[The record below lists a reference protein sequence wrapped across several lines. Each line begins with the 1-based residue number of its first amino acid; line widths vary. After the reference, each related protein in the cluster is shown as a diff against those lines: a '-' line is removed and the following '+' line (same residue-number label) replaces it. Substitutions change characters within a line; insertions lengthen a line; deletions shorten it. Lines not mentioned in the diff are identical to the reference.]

1 MTNNDNKR
9 YFPLRDPENPFKV
22 TLTPI
27 TEEQYR
33 SLYPDIWATQKRE
46 QYHGRCMCPKY
57 YLWKCDGQCDLCEY
71 HAPDT
76 VSLDEPLPDGN
87 GTLGD
92 YIPDSKPSIE
102 DIYADRDLLKHLIA
116 RFRELD
122 PDADRIIQMRLDNP
136 TFLKQLQANIAKAVV
151 NADTLSPD
159 GIQARLEELQKELIK
174 KANNKQDYDAI
185 ADEIFRLRD
194 QKEQSE
200 LDSHHREELMKR
212 IRELQD
218 FIAGQETDITEFD
231 EALVRKLIEKITVF
245 ADHFTVEFKSGI
257 TIDIEA

>member
-1 MTNNDNKR
+1 MTNNDNNH

-22 TLTPI
+22 TLIPI

-33 SLYPDIWATQKRE
+33 SLYPNIWDTQKRE

-76 VSLDEPLPDGN
+76 VSLDEQLPDGN

-92 YIPDSKPSIE
+92 YIPDDKPSIE

-116 RFRELD
+116 HFRELD

-136 TFLKQLQANIAKAVV
+136 KISDRKIA
-151 NADTLSPD
+151 
-159 GIQARLEELQKELIK
+159 
-174 KANNKQDYDAI
+174 
-185 ADEIFRLRD
+185 
-194 QKEQSE
+194 
-200 LDSHHREELMKR
+200 
-212 IRELQD
+212 
-218 FIAGQETDITEFD
+218 
-231 EALVRKLIEKITVF
+231 EALGRPQHTF
-245 ADHFTVEFKSGI
+245 ADQMKCYYTELHK
-257 TIDIEA
+257 IENK